1 VLLLNFGTAA
11 LLIQLAAAGVIAAHL
26 ATALLAVVRSGCV
39 PLARLRAADG
49 VIAGLGL
56 LTAATLLKMI
66 ELRTWTQIALFA
78 VTLGLRTL
86 LKRLFIWERRR
97 ILARE
102 PGLRP
107 LGAVP

>member
-1 VLLLNFGTAA
+1 MTPSSARRRARGTPPLRPPA
-11 LLIQLAAAGVIAAHL
+11 
-26 ATALLAVVRSGCV
+26 RSGCV

-86 LKRLFIWERRR
+86 LKRLFIWERRQ

-107 LGAVP
+107 LGTVP